1 MSRTKLLQLTVA
13 IGFLCIVV
21 AAMVIGGHKV
31 VVFDGSV
38 KLRPPVPSQPVTG
51 IQRVSLG
58 MTLDQVAE
66 AYPEF
71 ETRNGRVYTKTD
83 DLEIM
88 FDLKGGVRAIAVN
101 CSKVVEQRELASIYC
116 GETTHELNYVYGDRL
131 KRYCDIARAY
141 GDLYVVDDSSL
152 AYHFSDGKVVNLI
165 VKNPDWLPK
174 GYKECR
180 RPLRGFSNSVT

>member
-1 MSRTKLLQLTVA
+1 MSRTKLLQV
-13 IGFLCIVV
+13 ILCLFFGVIIT
-21 AAMVIGGHKV
+21 AAMIVGAHKV
-31 VVFDGSV
+31 VVVDGLV

-51 IQRVSLG
+51 IRRVSIG
-58 MTLDQVAE
+58 MTLDQVAK

-71 ETRNGRVYTKTD
+71 ETRNGRVYTKID
-83 DLEIM
+83 DLEIV

-101 CSKVVEQRELASIYC
+101 CSKVVGRKELASVYC

-131 KRYCDIARAY
+131 KRYCDILRSY

-152 AYHFSDGKVVNLI
+152 AYHFSDEQIVNLI
-165 VKNPDWLPK
+165 VKDPGWVPQ

-180 RPLRGFSNSVT
+180 PKLLKTL

>member
-1 MSRTKLLQLTVA
+1 MSRVTSLQLTLA
-13 IGFLCIVV
+13 IGFLCIVI

-31 VVFDGSV
+31 VVFDGFV

-51 IQRVSLG
+51 IRRVSLG
-58 MTLDQVAE
+58 MTLDQVAK

-83 DLEIM
+83 DLEIV

-101 CSKVVEQRELASIYC
+101 CSKVVGQRELASIYC
-116 GETTHELNYVYGDRL
+116 GETTHELNYVYGERL
-131 KRYCDIARAY
+131 KRYCDIARTY

-152 AYHFSDGKVVNLI
+152 AYHFSDEQIVNLI
-165 VKNPDWLPK
+165 VKDPGWVPQ

-180 RPLRGFSNSVT
+180 PKPRKIS